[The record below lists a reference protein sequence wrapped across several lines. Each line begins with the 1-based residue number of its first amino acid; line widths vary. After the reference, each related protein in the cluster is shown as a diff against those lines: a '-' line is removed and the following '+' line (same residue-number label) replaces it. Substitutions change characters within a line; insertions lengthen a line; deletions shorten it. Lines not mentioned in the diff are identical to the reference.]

1 VVKNSL
7 EPDWAPEQNTFEFDL
22 SKGEL
27 TDLKITVKDWNRL
40 MSAKLLGTACITVD
54 KLKGL
59 MAGEPVPKLGDEFY
73 ISSPDGASLIGKSK
87 LQTFVVLKLKA
98 KEGPPMAVPDSDS
111 QKVGDAAAQVGATN
125 LFNAPAKEAKTPAPL
140 EETPSEKPHPPGVE
154 KKGPSQDPILP
165 QREPASAAGIPE
177 FTTMCDID
185 NDLTT
190 ARPALK
196 RVTLTDRGYEPVK
209 LSPKTGP
216 SQPPNS
222 HSVQAPRSLYA
233 TDSSSSG
240 SRSVQAPISLYA
252 TDSSKSGMDT
262 LRGYCGSPPEAPRTL
277 KRITLQDRGI
287 DTRNRN
293 LYVREPEHIGLYTS
307 ALSGPSAPLEIGQDA
322 SSLVPASDSPYRYDM
337 EKASPQHWV
346 TEGPLSSTSRMA
358 RSPEKSH
365 MQRIQH
371 YRYPNGD
378 GLAKAHPEQATY
390 GQYGPVDTGKQN
402 AFSEQSQSRVI
413 PAQWFSEP
421 DAEDLAPGWE
431 KKIDPKSQTE
441 FYVNHDLKAM
451 SWVRPRIPS
460 TVSQVPSTVSQVPS
474 TVSRMPNKL
483 SSGPS
488 SARRTGWK
496 PYEPYEGSS
505 YYQGSSY
512 SQSPDSMGSLYSSA
526 PGGRGRYTDFVPGSQ
541 YSDV

>member
-1 VVKNSL
+1 MVKNTL

-27 TDLKITVKDWNRL
+27 TDLKITVKDWNRFT
-40 MSAKLLGTACITVD
+40 SAKLLGTACITVD

-59 MAGEPVPKLGDEFY
+59 MAGEPAPKLGDEFY
-73 ISSPDGASLIGKSK
+73 ISGPDGASLIGKSK

-125 LFNAPAKEAKTPAPL
+125 LFNAPAKEAKTPAQL
-140 EETPSEKPHPPGVE
+140 EETPSEEPHPPGVE

-165 QREPASAAGIPE
+165 QRAPAPAAGIPE
-177 FTTMCDID
+177 FTTMCDVE
-185 NDLTT
+185 NDSTT
-190 ARPALK
+190 ALPALK
-196 RVTLTDRGYEPVK
+196 RVTLADRGYEPVK

-216 SQPPNS
+216 SQSPNS
-222 HSVQAPRSLYA
+222 RSVQAPRSLYA
-233 TDSSSSG
+233 TDSTSSG

-262 LRGYCGSPPEAPRTL
+262 LRGYCGRPPEAPRTL

-293 LYVREPEHIGLYTS
+293 LYVRESEHIGLYAS
-307 ALSGPSAPLEIGQDA
+307 APSAPLEIGQDA
-322 SSLVPASDSPYRYDM
+322 SSLVPASDSRYRYGM

-346 TEGPLSSTSRMA
+346 TESPLSSTSRMA

-378 GLAKAHPEQATY
+378 RLAKAHAEPATY
-390 GQYGPVDTGKQN
+390 EQYGPVDTGKQN
-402 AFSEQSQSRVI
+402 AFSEQPQSHVI
-413 PAQWFSEP
+413 PAQWFGEP

-451 SWVRPRIPS
+451 SWARPRIPS
-460 TVSQVPSTVSQVPS
+460 TVSEVPS
-474 TVSRMPNKL
+474 TVSRMPNQL

-488 SARRTGWK
+488 SVRRTGWK
-496 PYEPYEGSS
+496 PYEPFEGSS

-512 SQSPDSMGSLYSSA
+512 SQSPDSMGTRYSAA
-526 PGGRGRYTDFVPGSQ
+526 PGEMGRYTDFVPRSQ